1 MKHLKRMKWVALLLA
16 VVFVFSFV
24 LAGCAP
30 KAQSNVIK
38 IGLIV
43 PLTGN
48 VATFGQSIQN
58 AFNLA
63 IKQNGP
69 TVAGYTIQTVVE
81 DDQNTATQATAVAT
95 KLCTQDKV
103 SAIVGSATSLTTI
116 PISVVCEQYH
126 VPFVTPT
133 ATNTKVTMDPNRKTY
148 AFRACFIDPFQGTC
162 GATFAFNNLHAKTA
176 AVMFDETNAYS
187 SGLKD
192 AFVQAFT
199 KIGGNVVTQVAY
211 TTNDTDFS
219 ADLTK
224 IAKLQPDILYLPD
237 YYQKVSL
244 IGGQARNLGVKS
256 TFMGGDGWDS
266 SDLNFAVMNGGY
278 FTNHYSADDPSPTV
292 QKWVSDYKTA
302 YGSVPDA
309 LATLG
314 YDATLIVLQGIKSA
328 QSTDPTK
335 ICNAIQNLSGF
346 QGVTAK
352 FSFGPDGNPIKPAV
366 VLQINGPQKKY
377 NFIAEIQP
385 S

>member
-1 MKHLKRMKWVALLLA
+1 MKRTKWVALLL
-16 VVFVFSFV
+16 VVMFVFSV
-24 LAGCAP
+24 ALAGCAP
-30 KAQSNVIK
+30 KTQSNVIK

-58 AFNLA
+58 AFNLV
-63 IKQNGP
+63 IKQAGSS
-69 TVAGYTIQTVVE
+69 VGGYTIQTVVA
-81 DDQNTATQATAVAT
+81 DDQNTANQATAVAI

-133 ATNTKVTMDPNRKTY
+133 ATNVKVTMDPTRKFY
-148 AFRACFIDPFQGTC
+148 AFRACFIDPFQGLA
-162 GATFAFNNLHAKTA
+162 GATFDYNNLHAKTA
-176 AVMFDETNAYS
+176 AVMFDVTNAYS

-192 AFVQAFT
+192 NFVKAFT
-199 KIGGNVVTQVAY
+199 ALGGKVVAQMAY

-219 ADLTK
+219 ADLTQ
-224 IAKLQPDILYLPD
+224 IAKLNPAILYLPD

-244 IGGQARNLGVKS
+244 IGGQARSLGVKS

-266 SDLNFAVMNGGY
+266 SDINFAVMNGGY
-278 FTNHYSADDPSPTV
+278 FTNHYSADDPSPV
-292 QKWVSDYKTA
+292 IQKWVSDYNTA
-302 YGSVPDA
+302 YGAKPDA

-314 YDATLIVLQGIKSA
+314 GDATLIVLQGIRNA

-335 ICNAIQNLSGF
+335 IRDAIQNLNGY
-346 QGVTAK
+346 QGITAK
-352 FSFGPDGNPIKPAV
+352 FTFGPDGNPVNKPAV
-366 VLQINGPQKKY
+366 VLQINGAAKKY
-377 NFIAEIQP
+377 NFITEVAP

>member
-1 MKHLKRMKWVALLLA
+1 MKRMKWIALLLV
-16 VVFVFSFV
+16 VVFVFSV
-24 LAGCAP
+24 ALSGCAP

-58 AFNLA
+58 AFNLV
-63 IKQNGP
+63 IKEAGG
-69 TVAGYTIQTVVE
+69 TVAGYTIQTVVA
-81 DDQNTATQATAVAT
+81 DDQNSATQATAVAT

-116 PISVVCEQYH
+116 PISVVCEQYK

-133 ATNTKVTMDPNRKTY
+133 GTNVKVTMDPTRKFY
-148 AFRACFIDPFQGTC
+148 AFRACFIDPFQGLA
-162 GATFAFNNLHAKTA
+162 GATFDYNDLHAKTA

-192 AFVQAFT
+192 SFVQAFT
-199 KIGGNVVTQVAY
+199 KLGGTVVAQMAY

-219 ADLTK
+219 ADLTQ
-224 IAKLQPDILYLPD
+224 IAKLNPAILYLPD

-256 TFMGGDGWDS
+256 VFMGGDGWDS

-278 FTNHYSADDPSPTV
+278 FTNHYSADDPNPAIQT
-292 QKWVSDYKTA
+292 WVSDYKAA

-314 YDATLIVLQGIKSA
+314 GDATLIILQGIRSA

-335 ICNAIQNLSGF
+335 IRDAIQNLNGY
-346 QGVTAK
+346 QGITAK
-352 FSFGPDGNPIKPAV
+352 FTFGPDGNPVNKPAV
-366 VLQINGPQKKY
+366 VLQINGQAKDY
-377 NFIAEIQP
+377 TFVTEIAP

>member
-1 MKHLKRMKWVALLLA
+1 LMKRTKWVALLL
-16 VVFVFSFV
+16 VVLFVFSV
-24 LAGCAP
+24 ALAGCAP
-30 KAQSNVIK
+30 KTQSNVIK

-63 IKQNGP
+63 IKQAGG
-69 TVAGYTIQTVVE
+69 TVGGYTIQTVMA
-81 DDQNTATQATAVAT
+81 DDQNTANQATAVAT

-133 ATNTKVTMDPNRKTY
+133 ATNVRVTMDPNRKLY
-148 AFRACFIDPFQGTC
+148 AFRACFIDPFQGLA
-162 GATFAFNNLHAKTA
+162 GATFDYNNLHAKTA

-192 AFVQAFT
+192 NFVKAFT
-199 KIGGNVVTQVAY
+199 QLGGKIVAQMAY

-219 ADLTK
+219 ADLTQ
-224 IAKLQPDILYLPD
+224 IAKLNPDVLYLPD

-278 FTNHYSADDPSPTV
+278 FTNHYSADDPSPMV
-292 QKWVSDYKTA
+292 VKWVSDYKAA

-314 YDATLIVLQGIKSA
+314 YDATLIVLQGIRSA

-335 ICNAIQNLSGF
+335 IRDAIQNLNGY

-352 FSFGPDGNPIKPAV
+352 FSFGPDGNPVNKPAV
-366 VLQINGPQKKY
+366 VLQINGPAKKY
-377 NFIAEIQP
+377 NFITEVAP